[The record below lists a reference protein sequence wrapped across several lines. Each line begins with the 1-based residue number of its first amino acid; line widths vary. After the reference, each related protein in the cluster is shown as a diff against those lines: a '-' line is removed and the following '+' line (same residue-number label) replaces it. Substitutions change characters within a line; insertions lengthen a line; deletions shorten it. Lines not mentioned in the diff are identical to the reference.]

1 MKNVLVSAAILL
13 ATMGYAYAE
22 SPYEG
27 EPANQ
32 VREDKAF
39 DQPDTQDALKNN
51 VSNQT
56 SVTKSADATK
66 KPVVY
71 QDGSARD
78 FDDEF
83 GNTDAK

>member
-1 MKNVLVSAAILL
+1 MKNVLASAAILL

-39 DQPDTQDALKNN
+39 NQPDTQDALKNN
-51 VSNQT
+51 VADQS
-56 SVTKSADATK
+56 SVIKSADVTK

-83 GNTDAK
+83 GNTDVK

>member
-27 EPANQ
+27 EPSNQ

-39 DQPDTQDALKNN
+39 DLPDTQDALKNN
-51 VSNQT
+51 VADQT

>member
-1 MKNVLVSAAILL
+1 M
-13 ATMGYAYAE
+13 
-22 SPYEG
+22 
-27 EPANQ
+27 
-32 VREDKAF
+32 REDKAF
-39 DQPDTQDALKNN
+39 DLPDTQDALKNN
-51 VSNQT
+51 VADQT

-66 KPVVY
+66 KPIVY

>member
-1 MKNVLVSAAILL
+1 MKNVLVSATILL

-22 SPYEG
+22 NPYEG

-32 VREDKAF
+32 VSEDKAF
-39 DQPDTQDALKNN
+39 NQPDTQDALKNN
-51 VSNQT
+51 VADQSLL
-56 SVTKSADATK
+56 TKSADATK